1 MIWAELKKMKRHYLL
16 PLSIGVVVLSSLLAL
31 FQLIGATNSVVWLSA
46 ADRWNPLEQP
56 NPYIS
61 ISDNLFWRFF
71 DESGIL

>member
-31 FQLIGATNSVVWLSA
+31 FQLIGATNSVVGYLPLT
-46 ADRWNPLEQP
+46 DGILWNNL
-56 NPYIS
+56 YIS

>member
-1 MIWAELKKMKRHYLL
+1 MIWAELKKMKS
-16 PLSIGVVVLSSLLAL
+16 LSFASFYRSCRPVKFTGVIPTDWCDKFRS
-31 FQLIGATNSVVWLSA
+31 WLSA